1 MLFSRRAF
9 SDILEGPR
17 SNSFLESSLETPM
30 FNTITMS
37 DYVGTYSVIRNHP
50 LYPIQLSYVQTCDSR
65 FISTIGYVTME
76 YPLTPEEISVQL
88 HPCIYNVSNMMWL
101 YNLFSSQKLTYQYFI
116 LLLLLHRALISVDQ
130 LSIYAPSSTLLQRP
144 QRNHHELG
152 TGD

>member
-9 SDILEGPR
+9 SDILEGPK
-17 SNSFLESSLETPM
+17 SNSFLESSLQTPI

-50 LYPIQLSYVQTCDSR
+50 LYPIQLSYGQPCDSR

-76 YPLTPEEISVQL
+76 SPLTLKEISIQL
-88 HPCIYNVSNMMWL
+88 HPCIHNISNMMRSC
-101 YNLFSSQKLTYQYFI
+101 NLVSRQKLTYQPFV
-116 LLLLLHRALISVDQ
+116 LLLWLHRAVISADQ
-130 LSIYAPSSTLLQRP
+130 LSIYAPLSTLLQRP
-144 QRNHHELG
+144 QGNQQELG

>member
-9 SDILEGPR
+9 SDIVGGPR
-17 SNSFLESSLETPM
+17 SNSFLESSLQTPM
-30 FNTITMS
+30 FNTSTMS

-50 LYPIQLSYVQTCDSR
+50 LYPIHLSYGQPCDSR

-76 YPLTPEEISVQL
+76 YPLTPEEISVHL
-88 HPCIYNVSNMMWL
+88 HPCIYNISNMMRL
-101 YNLFSSQKLTYQYFI
+101 FNLFSSQKLTYQHFI
-116 LLLLLHRALISVDQ
+116 FLLLLHRALISVDQ

-144 QRNHHELG
+144 QRNHHKLG